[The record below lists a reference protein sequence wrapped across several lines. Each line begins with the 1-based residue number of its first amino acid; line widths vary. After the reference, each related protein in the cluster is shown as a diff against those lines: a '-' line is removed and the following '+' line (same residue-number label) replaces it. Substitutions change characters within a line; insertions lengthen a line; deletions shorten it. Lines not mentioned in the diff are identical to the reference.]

1 MEVDVRIAAL
11 GHAIEDR
18 VHIVPDLRAARE
30 ALLDGARVA
39 VRNGFDDG
47 RDFRQHRSGARLDG
61 DVDEHEP
68 RLVLAGEEVL
78 DHPDVVEA
86 DRGSAIKPVP
96 IVEHIGRVGQQRL
109 LAEALGQRPHR
120 HGQRGAGR
128 EVGGIGLAPDIGLDH
143 EGVADHGR
151 AELGVG
157 RLGAEGFEVQ
167 HGEVA
172 QMLPDPGRS
181 AGSGAGHGRLPRARP
196 APKGGARRPHCMSKE
211 IPSQGSYRGRKG
223 SDELTLRDS

>member
-120 HGQRGAGR
+120 HGQRRGKGG
-128 EVGGIGLAPDIGLDH
+128 GGIGLAPDIGLDH
-143 EGVADHGR
+143 EGVADHGC

-172 QMLPDPGRS
+172 QMLPDPAGQQGPGQVTGGFLGRGQLRRE
-181 AGSGAGHGRLPRARP
+181 AHVGR
-196 APKGGARRPHCMSKE
+196 
-211 IPSQGSYRGRKG
+211 IV
-223 SDELTLRDS
+223 